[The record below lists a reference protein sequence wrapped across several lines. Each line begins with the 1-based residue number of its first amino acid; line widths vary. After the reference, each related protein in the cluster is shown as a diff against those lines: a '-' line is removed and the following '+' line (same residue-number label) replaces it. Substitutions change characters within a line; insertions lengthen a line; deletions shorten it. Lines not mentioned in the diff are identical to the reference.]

1 LEGLIEFSLEIYG
14 LLIAVGFISG
24 FINAI
29 AGGGGLLVLPVM
41 LWLGVP
47 PINALATGKFQAVF
61 GTLSS
66 SFNYFRRG
74 FIDFKPLLPVI
85 ICGVLA
91 SALGTYSVL
100 QLSSEL
106 LDSLIPYFLIG
117 VALFTW
123 FSPRLSDEDH
133 SPLISYRH
141 FIPLAGGL
149 IGFYGGFFGP
159 GIGAIAALCFSSVL
173 GYNLRKASANA
184 KPVIVSVNIVSVVI
198 FVLAGEVYLLVGLA
212 MAGAQIG
219 GAYLG
224 VNVAI
229 KRGAKVIKPLLV
241 LTTIAIAIRLLLS

>member
-1 LEGLIEFSLEIYG
+1 M
-14 LLIAVGFISG
+14 
-24 FINAI
+24 
-29 AGGGGLLVLPVM
+29 LVLPVM

-66 SFNYFRRG
+66 SFNYFRKG
-74 FIDFKPLLPVI
+74 FIDFKPLLPMI
-85 ICGVLA
+85 ACGVVA
-91 SALGTYSVL
+91 SAAGTYSVL

-123 FSPRLSDEDH
+123 FSPRLNDQDH
-133 SPLISYRH
+133 TPVIAYRY
-141 FIPLAGGL
+141 FIPLAGGV

-159 GIGAIAALCFSSVL
+159 GIGAIAALSFSSLL

-198 FVLAGEVYLLVGLA
+198 FIAAGQVYLVVGIA
-212 MAGAQIG
+212 MAFAQIL

-229 KRGAKVIKPLLV
+229 KRGALVIKPLLV
-241 LTTIAIAIRLLLS
+241 ITTIAIAIRLLLA